1 MNSKEEFIR
10 KVRGQEWNI
19 NPEDLIQFIEPAII
33 HLHCTYEDGEVP
45 LGVSKIKGKP
55 DLPIEMI
62 QRFAAS

>member
-33 HLHCTYEDGEVP
+33 HLHCTYEMVRCHWEFQ
-45 LGVSKIKGKP
+45 K
-55 DLPIEMI
+55 
-62 QRFAAS
+62 